1 MHVLDPRFLLAY
13 ICESR
18 GSKDNFHI
26 MDDSEAQNEQNQVSQ
41 KNTPNASDGDT
52 NENELSE
59 KTEKTALLLDRNPPT
74 QIMII
79 PKSKFVELSKGNT
92 KFGDEVIYQKIV
104 VKLKLPD
111 IIFQGG
117 TISNLKI
124 LFLTWEQKC
133 VYVQHQNLRVQIY
146 ACSSALCG
154 TEAIGNDRPSFCLI
168 F

>member
-1 MHVLDPRFLLAY
+1 
-13 ICESR
+13 
-18 GSKDNFHI
+18 

-59 KTEKTALLLDRNPPT
+59 ETALLLDRNPST

-92 KFGDEVIYQKIV
+92 KIGDEVIYQKIV
-104 VKLKLPD
+104 VKVKLPE

-117 TISNLKI
+117 TISRPENSVFNLGTEVCLCSTSEPSCSNLC
-124 LFLTWEQKC
+124 LFIGVVW
-133 VYVQHQNLRVQIY
+133 NRSNWD
-146 ACSSALCG
+146 ACSSSVIC
-154 TEAIGNDRPSFCLI
+154 R
-168 F
+168 